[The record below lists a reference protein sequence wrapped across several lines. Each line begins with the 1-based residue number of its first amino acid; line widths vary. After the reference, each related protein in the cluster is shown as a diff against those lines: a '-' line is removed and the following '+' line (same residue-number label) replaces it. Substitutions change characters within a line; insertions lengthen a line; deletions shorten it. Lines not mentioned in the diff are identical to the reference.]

1 MTEAVSSIS
10 SGISLRIRG
19 IKDSVLLNLNK
30 RSLLIF
36 GENGSGKS
44 SLTDAIEWYYSDG
57 VKHLISE
64 ETDSIKGRG
73 SLRNLFIPES
83 EDAFV
88 NIEYSNNKLNAI
100 KTIDNSLKATISNTT
115 DDFIDYMLATHSE
128 NLILRYR
135 DLVEFIVAGKTEKLK
150 KLQNIIGFSAVADIR
165 DLLKKSAG
173 RIARNIKSANY
184 DNQKDA
190 QQTVILDNF
199 KQNAHTDD
207 QLFVGAN
214 LLIKS
219 LQIGKDIKSHKDIQD
234 VLKIIETKED
244 ISLLEQISFYTK
256 VGENLT
262 EINGNVDSIHS
273 NYTTYHTTY
282 TELRK
287 DPENIQKLQLLT
299 LLKEGQSVLKT
310 DVVADDYCPLCLQE
324 KSKIELIKEI
334 NERIKELEELE
345 EEKYK
350 LEEQEQKLKDILR
363 VNVNTIDGL
372 LKEKLFKEVQQSK
385 LLENVQ
391 QVKTSLN
398 VFSDEIKKELIA
410 KDPIQEPSKIQINK
424 NDITVLAK
432 QAKETAKTLT
442 ESKRSDMKFQIYTK
456 LFHAV
461 TAYNRYQSIKRQQEI
476 LTKHQETFQLLFADF
491 IKRQED
497 ALNVFLKMFS
507 ANIDEYYTTMNP
519 NEKIENIKLL
529 PIKDKNDDLVGI
541 TIEYSFFDETK
552 NPPIAYLSE
561 SHINCLGLSFFLA
574 SVKAFNKH
582 NEFFILDD
590 IISSFDRPHRSRFAK
605 LLTEKF
611 DNYQIMLLTH
621 EHGFFELVASDVKR
635 KGWLI
640 QDFKWSKEN
649 GVGIEEGI
657 TDIKERILKK
667 FKTKDKEG
675 LGNYIRIYT
684 EKVMKEIAYN
694 IEAQV
699 AFRYNE
705 INEKRMA
712 AELLDDVHG
721 RISKKGN
728 GLKDKANI
736 QKLRGMP
743 MFISNVT
750 SHDNEFTESIEDL
763 ASIWEDI
770 EKTIH
775 IFYCD
780 ECRKF
785 ISIKYFDNVES
796 KIRCGCGKLTYDWK
810 K

>member
-1 MTEAVSSIS
+1 MAKIKSTNIS
-10 SGISLRIRG
+10 GIRG
-19 IKDSVLLNLNK
+19 IKDPLPLNLNN
-30 RSLLIF
+30 RSILIF

-57 VKHLISE
+57 VEHLISK
-64 ETDSIKGRG
+64 ETGATKGRG
-73 SLRNLFIPES
+73 SLRNLFIPDN

-88 NIEYSNNKLNAI
+88 NIQYSNNKLNAT
-100 KTIDNSLKATISNTT
+100 KTIDSSLRTSASNTT
-115 DDFIDYMLATHSE
+115 DDFKEYLLATQSE

-135 DLVEFIVAGKTEKLK
+135 DLVEFIIATPGEKLD
-150 KLQNIIGFSAVADIR
+150 KLQNIIGFSAVADVR
-165 DLLKKSAG
+165 GLLKKSAG
-173 RIARNIKSANY
+173 RIARNIKSTNF
-184 DNQKDA
+184 DNQKNA
-190 QQTVILDNF
+190 QQSVVLDNLG
-199 KQNAHTDD
+199 QNAYTDD
-207 QLFVGAN
+207 QLFAGAN
-214 LLIKS
+214 QLIKS
-219 LQIGKDIKSHKDIQD
+219 LQNGKDIKSHKDIRG
-234 VLKIIETKED
+234 VLKAIETKED
-244 ISLLEQISFYTK
+244 TALLEQISFYTK

-262 EINGNVDSIHS
+262 EIVGNIAIIHTS
-273 NYTTYHTTY
+273 YKAYYTIY

-287 DPENIQKLQLLT
+287 DPENIKKLQLLD
-299 LLKEGQSVLKT
+299 LLKEGQSVLKN
-310 DVVADDYCPLCLQE
+310 DVVQDDYCPLCQRE
-324 KSKIELIKEI
+324 KSKIELINEL

-345 EEKYK
+345 KEKDK
-350 LEEQEQKLKDILR
+350 LEEQGQKLKDILR

-372 LKEKLFKEVQQSK
+372 LKEKLFKEEQQAK
-385 LLENVQ
+385 LLEKVQ

-398 VFSDEIKKELIA
+398 SFSAELEKELTA

-424 NDITVLAK
+424 KQISELAK
-432 QAKETAKTLT
+432 QAQGTAKALT
-442 ESKRSDMKFQIYTK
+442 ESKQTNIKFQIYTK

-461 TAYNRYQSIKRQQEI
+461 TAYNQYQSIKRQQEI
-476 LTKHQETFQLLFADF
+476 LTKQQVTFQALFADF

-507 ANIDEYYTTMNP
+507 ANIDEYYATMNP
-519 NEKIENIKLL
+519 NEKIEDIKLV

-552 NPPIAYLSE
+552 TPPIAYLSE

-574 SVKAFNKH
+574 SVKAFNKE

-590 IISSFDRPHRSRFAK
+590 VISSFDRPHRTRFAK
-605 LLTEKF
+605 LLTDKF
-611 DNYQIMLLTH
+611 GDYQILLLTH
-621 EHGFFELVASDVKR
+621 EQGFFELVASDVKS

-649 GVGIEEGI
+649 GVGIEKGI
-657 TDIKERILKK
+657 TDMKERILKK
-667 FKTKDKEG
+667 FEDKDTDG
-675 LGNYIRIYT
+675 LGNDIRVYT
-684 EKVMKEIAYN
+684 EKVMKEIALN

-712 AELLDDVHG
+712 PELLDAVHG
-721 RISKKGN
+721 RISKMGN
-728 GLKDKANI
+728 GLRDKANI
-736 QKLRGMP
+736 QKLKGMP
-743 MFISNVT
+743 MFIGNVT

-770 EKTIH
+770 ENTIH
-775 IFYCD
+775 TFYCD
-780 ECRKF
+780 ECKKF

>member
-1 MTEAVSSIS
+1 MAKLKAINIS
-10 SGISLRIRG
+10 GIRG
-19 IKDSVLLNLNK
+19 IKNLLSLNLNN
-30 RSLLIF
+30 RSILIF

-64 ETDSIKGRG
+64 ETSSTKGRG
-73 SLRNLFIPES
+73 SLRNLFIPDS
-83 EDAFV
+83 EDAF
-88 NIEYSNNKLNAI
+88 ISIQYSNNKLNAT
-100 KTIDNSLKATISNTT
+100 KTVDSSLKASTSNTT
-115 DDFIDYMLATHSE
+115 DDFKDYLLATQSE

-135 DLVEFIVAGKTEKLK
+135 DLVEFIIASKTDKLK
-150 KLQNIIGFSAVADIR
+150 KLQNIIGFSAVADVR

-173 RIARNIKSANY
+173 RIVRNIKSANY
-184 DNQKDA
+184 DNQKNA
-190 QQTVILDNF
+190 QQSVVLENLG
-199 KQNAHTDD
+199 QNAYTDD
-207 QLFVGAN
+207 QLFAGAN
-214 LLIKS
+214 QLIKP

-234 VLKIIETKED
+234 VLKAIETKED
-244 ISLLEQISFYTK
+244 TALSEQISFYTK

-262 EINGNVDSIHS
+262 EIVGNIDSIHTS
-273 NYTTYHTTY
+273 YKAYHTIY

-287 DPENIQKLQLLT
+287 NPENIKKLQLLA
-299 LLKEGQSVLKT
+299 LLKEGRSALKN
-310 DVVADDYCPLCLQE
+310 DVVQDDYCPLCQQE
-324 KSKIELIKEI
+324 MSKIELIKEL
-334 NERIKELEELE
+334 NERIKELEGLE
-345 EEKYK
+345 EEKDK
-350 LEEQEQKLKDILR
+350 LEEQGQKLKDILQ

-372 LKEKLFKEVQQSK
+372 LKEKLFKEEQQVK
-385 LLENVQ
+385 LLENIQ
-391 QVKTSLN
+391 QVKTFLN
-398 VFSDEIKKELIA
+398 AFSDELKKELIA
-410 KDPIQEPSKIQINK
+410 KDPIQEPSKIQIDK
-424 NDITVLAK
+424 KEISELAK
-432 QAKETAKTLT
+432 QAQDTAKALT
-442 ESKRSDMKFQIYTK
+442 ESKRSNIKFHIYTK

-461 TAYNRYQSIKRQQEI
+461 TAYNQYQSIKRQQEI
-476 LTKHQETFQLLFADF
+476 LTKQQLTFQVLFANF
-491 IKRQED
+491 IKRQEE

-507 ANIDEYYTTMNP
+507 TNIDEYYTTMNP
-519 NEKIENIKLL
+519 NEKIEDIKLV

-552 NPPIAYLSE
+552 TPPIAYLSE

-574 SVKAFNKH
+574 SVKAFNKQ
-582 NEFFILDD
+582 NEFFVIDD
-590 IISSFDRPHRSRFAK
+590 VISSFDRPHRSRFAK
-605 LLTEKF
+605 LLTDNF
-611 DNYQIMLLTH
+611 DDYQILLLTH
-621 EHGFFELVASDVKR
+621 EQGFFELVASDVKS

-640 QDFKWSKEN
+640 QDFNWSKEN
-649 GVGIEEGI
+649 GVGIEKGT

-667 FKTKDKEG
+667 FVDKDTDG
-675 LGNYIRIYT
+675 LGNDIRVYT

-712 AELLDDVHG
+712 PELLDAVHS
-721 RISKKGN
+721 RISMKGN
-728 GLKDKANI
+728 GLKDNANI
-736 QKLRGMP
+736 QKLKGMP
-743 MFISNVT
+743 MFIGNVT

-763 ASIWEDI
+763 AVIWEDI